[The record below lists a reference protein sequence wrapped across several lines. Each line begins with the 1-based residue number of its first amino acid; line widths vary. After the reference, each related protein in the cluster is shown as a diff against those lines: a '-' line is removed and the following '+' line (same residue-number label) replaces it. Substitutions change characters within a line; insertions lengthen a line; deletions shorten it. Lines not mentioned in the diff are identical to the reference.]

1 MTKIIVLHLYEYNK
15 SKTNGTRR
23 SPTEALT
30 EAVNLCQAIDLT
42 VCYSETIKL
51 RTINAGQI
59 FSDDRLDYFKELIN
73 IHQAEII
80 MINWLVSPVQQRNL
94 EKFLNIK
101 VINRIDL
108 ILEIFGERALTKE
121 GKLQVELARMQ
132 YQKSRLVKAWSH
144 LERQRGGGGFTG
156 GPGETQKEADRR
168 MIDERI
174 IKIEKSLKDV
184 VKTRQLHRSSRKKVP
199 YPIVALAGYT
209 NAGKSTLFNQL
220 THSDVL
226 EADMLFATLDPT
238 LRTVVLPS
246 GDKIILSDTVGFIS
260 DLPTQLVKA
269 FRATLE
275 EVLEA
280 DLVLH
285 VRDIASEETDI
296 QRHDVEDILKSLDK
310 KRALA
315 IIEVFNKIDI
325 CPPDN
330 IAYNSSDADE
340 RKQKY
345 ILCSARTKQG
355 ISDVLQEIDNFFSN
369 NKYHYIVTIPTD
381 RGQEIA
387 AIHQLVDIQKQS
399 YSDDNTQITINFK
412 SDKRRAGILRKDFPD
427 LIFNEVENHHIS

>member
-1 MTKIIVLHLYEYNK
+1 
-15 SKTNGTRR
+15 
-23 SPTEALT
+23 
-30 EAVNLCQAIDLT
+30 
-42 VCYSETIKL
+42 
-51 RTINAGQI
+51 
-59 FSDDRLDYFKELIN
+59 
-73 IHQAEII
+73 
-80 MINWLVSPVQQRNL
+80 
-94 EKFLNIK
+94 
-101 VINRIDL
+101 
-108 ILEIFGERALTKE
+108 
-121 GKLQVELARMQ
+121 
-132 YQKSRLVKAWSH
+132 
-144 LERQRGGGGFTG
+144 
-156 GPGETQKEADRR
+156 
-168 MIDERI
+168 
-174 IKIEKSLKDV
+174 
-184 VKTRQLHRSSRKKVP
+184 
-199 YPIVALAGYT
+199 
-209 NAGKSTLFNQL
+209 
-220 THSDVL
+220 
-226 EADMLFATLDPT
+226 MLFATLDPT